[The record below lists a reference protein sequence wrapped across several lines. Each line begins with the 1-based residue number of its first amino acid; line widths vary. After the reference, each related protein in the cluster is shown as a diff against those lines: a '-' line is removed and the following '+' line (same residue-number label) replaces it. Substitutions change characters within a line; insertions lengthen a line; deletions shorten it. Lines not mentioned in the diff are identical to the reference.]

1 MSCYVIV
8 VLLHYLNLLQ
18 EERRV
23 SLRKYQV
30 HDETM
35 MVSEVPELYLTCEI
49 CFVVLSYLFSSR

>member
-1 MSCYVIV
+1 MFFIMNPYVLII
-8 VLLHYLNLLQ
+8 LLHSINLLQ

-35 MVSEVPELYLTCEI
+35 QVNEN
-49 CFVVLSYLFSSR
+49 

>member
-1 MSCYVIV
+1 MNCH
-8 VLLHYLNLLQ
+8 VLLILLLFHNLLQ

-35 MVSEVPELYLTCEI
+35 QVTKPELCMKLQSVSSFC
-49 CFVVLSYLFSSR
+49 YLFINSG